1 MSNILI
7 LYATAEGRTARIAE
21 RIMQTPHD
29 SGHRAET
36 RADL

>member
-7 LYATAEGRTARIAE
+7 LYATVDGRTARIAE
-21 RIMQTPHD
+21 RIAQTLRD

-36 RADL
+36 RAAS